1 MAPHELQCASFNL
14 PFVRQN
20 PCPSGQPCRPT
31 RYQNPFASRQALKVA
46 IREDASPNRLE
57 LASDPIA
64 ISTGA
69 LGIGAPAC
77 WANIHMKRIEAPCV
91 SANCAALVICLFLEP
106 RRPARSNS
114 LAEVS
119 DALISAC
126 RTCELQIIDLAVSDI
141 AA

>member
-1 MAPHELQCASFNL
+1 MAPHELQCASL
-14 PFVRQN
+14 PLAVCSAK
-20 PCPSGQPCRPT
+20 PMTLGKPCRPT

-57 LASDPIA
+57 LASDPTA

-114 LAEVS
+114 LARVP
-119 DALISAC
+119 
-126 RTCELQIIDLAVSDI
+126 
-141 AA
+141 